1 MAQAAYKQNRAKPLR
16 ASWIWR
22 VLSWAALAF
31 GVFYCCCLAGL
42 VALKW
47 IHPPTTA
54 VQSQR
59 RIAALLHHRKYQKRY
74 TWVPLGRISRDLQHA
89 VIAGEDTRFYQHHGF
104 DWEEMKK
111 VMDSELERKRLGRG
125 ASTITQQLVK
135 NVFLT
140 TNRSILRKGVEALL
154 VPPAEFILGKQR
166 ILELY
171 LNLIEWGPGVYGAE
185 AAAGFYYNEPAS
197 RVDRDQAARLAAI
210 IPAPLA
216 RKPARMNEYSAEIL
230 DRMNRMGW

>member
-1 MAQAAYKQNRAKPLR
+1 MSAISPH
-16 ASWIWR
+16 
-22 VLSWAALAF
+22 
-31 GVFYCCCLAGL
+31 L
-42 VALKW
+42 V
-47 IHPPTTA
+47 
-54 VQSQR
+54 
-59 RIAALLHHRKYQKRY
+59 
-74 TWVPLGRISRDLQHA
+74 HA
-89 VIAGEDTRFYQHHGF
+89 VLLSEDDRFYQHHGF

-111 VMDSELERKRLGRG
+111 VMDSDLEKKRLGRG

-135 NVFLT
+135 NLFLT

-185 AAAGFYYNEPAS
+185 AAAGLYYNEPAS
-197 RVDRDQAARLAAI
+197 RVGRDQAARLAAI
-210 IPAPLA
+210 VPAPLV

-230 DRMNRMGW
+230 DRMSRMGW